1 LIVLLVFLLAVL
13 LIAASRNGSTNA
25 TATPIRA
32 TSGIVTIPALL
43 STQQRSATARAII
56 NLNYRETN
64 NALRQTN
71 NIVYGSTMTR
81 EAEQTR
87 DTRN

>member
-13 LIAASRNGSTNA
+13 LIAASRNSSTNA

-64 NALRQTN
+64 HALRQTN
-71 NIVYGSTMTR
+71 NVVYGGTLTR

-87 DTRN
+87 DTGN